1 MNFTLDTA
9 ATTSVMAE
17 RVAKQYNFK
26 ILQSNVEVKLAHN
39 EIVKVIGITER
50 LEVDVKGRKCTME
63 FSFFL
68 AQNHKKSKGGNQD
81 NLYY

>member
-26 ILQSNVEVKLAHN
+26 ILQSNVGVKLAHN
-39 EIVKVIGITER
+39 EIVKVIGITE
-50 LEVDVKGRKCTME
+50 E
-63 FSFFL
+63 
-68 AQNHKKSKGGNQD
+68 
-81 NLYY
+81 